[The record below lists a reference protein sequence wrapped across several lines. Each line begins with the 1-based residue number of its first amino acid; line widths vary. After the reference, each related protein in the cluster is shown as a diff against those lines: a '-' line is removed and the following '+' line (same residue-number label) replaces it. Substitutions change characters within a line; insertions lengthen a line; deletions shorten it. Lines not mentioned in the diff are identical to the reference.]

1 VITVFL
7 PSLSFANDT
16 IAGQICNAYKDEDD
30 RIKCFDELTEV
41 PRYISFKF
49 GVSACPKVKYW
60 EEFIDE
66 LDSGNKPKVRSLD
79 EYCFSLREGNIVYG
93 FLNRAYYS
101 GRELVQVKASSGI
114 LLWLESEAVKDI
126 VVSQSKKPALWHTV
140 LRNQDGKII
149 NDGIKI
155 KEK

>member
-66 LDSGNKPKVRSLD
+66 YL
-79 EYCFSLREGNIVYG
+79 
-93 FLNRAYYS
+93 
-101 GRELVQVKASSGI
+101 ASINLAGSASII
-114 LLWLESEAVKDI
+114 LA
-126 VVSQSKKPALWHTV
+126 
-140 LRNQDGKII
+140 G
-149 NDGIKI
+149 
-155 KEK
+155 

>member
-1 VITVFL
+1 
-7 PSLSFANDT
+7 
-16 IAGQICNAYKDEDD
+16 
-30 RIKCFDELTEV
+30 
-41 PRYISFKF
+41 
-49 GVSACPKVKYW
+49 
-60 EEFIDE
+60 
-66 LDSGNKPKVRSLD
+66 
-79 EYCFSLREGNIVYG
+79 
-93 FLNRAYYS
+93 
-101 GRELVQVKASSGI
+101 VKASSGI